1 MRYITTITT
10 LCIALLS
17 LTGCFMDEKQGTRM
31 LIQLWSQN
39 VKSDPIMMT
48 PPEVEIESYAFNVE
62 KGSKW
67 EVTSWEDALNH
78 VITNKDNQKQLTKPA
93 VMGAY
98 YPGEEFQVALE
109 LWSEVMFLVII
120 DHTNKIF
127 ATRLYETPMNLPCV
141 ETYLH
146 LYAHKTGGSA
156 NGWTLV
162 NPFPDEVREPLVP
175 EEETPEEED
184 DTTTQEPIE

>member
-1 MRYITTITT
+1 
-10 LCIALLS
+10 
-17 LTGCFMDEKQGTRM
+17 M

-78 VITNKDNQKQLTKPA
+78 VIANKDNQKQLTKPA

-98 YPGEEFQVALE
+98 APGEEFQVALE

-127 ATRLYETPMNLPCV
+127 ATRLY
-141 ETYLH
+141 
-146 LYAHKTGGSA
+146 
-156 NGWTLV
+156 
-162 NPFPDEVREPLVP
+162 
-175 EEETPEEED
+175 
-184 DTTTQEPIE
+184 